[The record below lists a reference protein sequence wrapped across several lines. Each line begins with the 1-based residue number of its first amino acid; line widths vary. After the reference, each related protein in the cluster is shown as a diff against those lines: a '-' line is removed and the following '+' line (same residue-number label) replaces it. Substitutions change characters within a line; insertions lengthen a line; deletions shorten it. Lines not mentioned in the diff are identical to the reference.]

1 MQSLVLISY
10 YEDAYES
17 IYNGETIEEENA
29 VAELRAALLA
39 ILSDT
44 DTENDPQ
51 SSSLSPVL
59 FSNMNH
65 IIALQNF
72 DPNKT
77 IDMNINNI
85 SNNFGAYNV
94 IDNDDTDINK
104 NNSNNSVSYINNIN
118 NTNNTIKFARN
129 FIGNL
134 ILILI
139 CKLYLLISM

>member
-1 MQSLVLISY
+1 
-10 YEDAYES
+10 
-17 IYNGETIEEENA
+17 
-29 VAELRAALLA
+29 
-39 ILSDT
+39 
-44 DTENDPQ
+44 
-51 SSSLSPVL
+51 
-59 FSNMNH
+59 MNH

-94 IDNDDTDINK
+94 IDNDDTDINNNK